1 MIIENT
7 SIEDVL
13 VIKPQLFKD
22 ERGYFYEVFNDKE
35 FNEKT
40 NWKYNF
46 HTEQVN
52 ESHSVAGV
60 FRGLH
65 FQRDE
70 HAQAKIVRCTEGS
83 VIDFAVDIREDSPTF
98 GMFEYRILTAENKEQ
113 FFVPKGFA
121 HGFLVMS
128 EQATFSYLCDEG
140 YCKESE
146 GGIRWDDPT
155 LTTVNGK
162 VTLLDVID
170 SATDSIDGVI
180 LSEKDTKHM
189 MLNEISTGFNEKTL
203 PYKYMNNEVEDQGYG
218 IQD

>member
-1 MIIENT
+1 MIISKT
-7 SIEDVL
+7 DIEDVL
-13 VIKPQLFKD
+13 VIDPDVFKD

-40 NWKYNF
+40 DWKYNF
-46 HTEQVN
+46 HTFQVN
-52 ESHSVAGV
+52 ESHSVANV

-98 GMFEYRILTAENKEQ
+98 GRFEYKVLTAENKRM

-121 HGFLVMS
+121 HGFLVLS
-128 EQATFSYLCDEG
+128 PEATFSYFCDEG

-146 GGIRWDDPT
+146 GGIKWDDPELT
-155 LTTVNGK
+155 LVCQP
-162 VTLLDVID
+162 VTIFDVVEKLIENPED
-170 SATDSIDGVI
+170 IIV
-180 LSEKDTKHM
+180 SEKDSKHL
-189 MLNEISTGFNEKTL
+189 MLKDIYTGFNERTL
-203 PYKYMNNEVEDQGYG
+203 SYPYKHNEVDEQ
-218 IQD
+218 

>member
-40 NWKYNF
+40 KWKYNF

-180 LSEKDTKHM
+180 LSEKDTKHL
-189 MLNEISTGFNEKTL
+189 MLNKISTGFNEKTL
-203 PYKYMNNEVEDQGYG
+203 PYKYTNNEVEDQGYG